1 MADRGDD
8 AATTEAS
15 AMTAA
20 TSGTTRRLGEA
31 PDAAL
36 LDPAERLSADEL
48 WELQLERLQWTLRHA
63 YDNVPHYRQAFD
75 AAGVH
80 PDDCRE
86 LADLAKFP
94 TTSKA
99 DLRDNYPFGMFAVP
113 QEQVRRVHAS
123 SGTTGRPTVV
133 GYTERDIDTWAT
145 VMARSIRAAGGRPG
159 DRLHN
164 AYGYGLFTGGLGA
177 HYGAEKLGCTVIP
190 VSGGMTPR
198 QVQLITDFEPRV
210 IMVTPSYMLTVI
222 DEMEKQGIDPRS
234 TSLEIGIFG
243 AEPWTEQ
250 MRQEM
255 EERLDIQAVDIYG
268 LSEVMGPGVSQE
280 CVETK
285 DGLHVW
291 EDHFY
296 PEIIDPITGEVL
308 PEGEQGE
315 LVFTSLT
322 KEAMPVI
329 RYRTRD
335 LTRLLPGTARP
346 GMRRME
352 KITGRTDDMIILRGV
367 NLFPTQIEEIVLR
380 TPGLSPH
387 FALELTTR
395 GRMDHLICRIEARPD
410 CAADR
415 RPTAAAEVA
424 KAVKD
429 TVGTSVEVLVV
440 DPETL
445 ARSVGKLKR
454 LTDNR
459 ERTGA

>member
-1 MADRGDD
+1 MT
-8 AATTEAS
+8 TTEHRVKP
-15 AMTAA
+15 
-20 TSGTTRRLGEA
+20 GRLGAA

-36 LDPAERLSADEL
+36 LDPAERMSVDEL
-48 WELQLERLQWTLRHA
+48 RTVQIERLRWSLQHA
-63 YDNVPHYRQAFD
+63 YDHVPHYRRAFD

-80 PDDCRE
+80 PDDCRD
-86 LADLAKFP
+86 LADLALFP

-99 DLRDNYPFGMFAVP
+99 DLRENYPFGMFAVP
-113 QEQVRRVHAS
+113 REQVRRVHAS
-123 SGTTGRPTVV
+123 SGTTGLPTVV
-133 GYTERDIDTWAT
+133 GYTEGDLDTWAT

-159 DRLHN
+159 DILHN

-177 HYGAEKLGCTVIP
+177 HYGAEKLGCTVVP

-198 QVQLITDFEPRV
+198 QVQLIRDFGPRV

-222 DEMEKQGIDPRS
+222 DELEQQGVDPRS
-234 TSLEIGIFG
+234 TSLRIGIFG

-255 EERLDIQAVDIYG
+255 EQRLDIDAVDIYG
-268 LSEVMGPGVSQE
+268 LSEVMGPGIAQE
-280 CVETK
+280 CVESK

-296 PEIIDPITGEVL
+296 PEVIDPISGEVL
-308 PEGEQGE
+308 PEGEEGE
-315 LVFTSLT
+315 LVLTSLT
-322 KEAMPVI
+322 KEAMPVV

-346 GMRRME
+346 GMRRMQ
-352 KITGRTDDMIILRGV
+352 KVTGRTDDMIILRGV
-367 NLFPTQIEEIVLR
+367 NLFPTQIEEVVLR

-387 FALELTTR
+387 FSLLLTSR
-395 GRMDHLICRIEARPD
+395 GRMDHLTVQVEARPD
-410 CAADR
+410 CPAER
-415 RPTAAAEVA
+415 REPAAAEIRQT
-424 KAVKD
+424 VKD
-429 TVGTSVEVLVV
+429 TVGTTVDVVVV

-445 ARSVGKLKR
+445 PRSVGKLKR
-454 LTDNR
+454 LIDLR

>member
-1 MADRGDD
+1 
-8 AATTEAS
+8 
-15 AMTAA
+15 MTA
-20 TSGTTRRLGEA
+20 STTDTDRRLGAA
-31 PDAAL
+31 PDPAL
-36 LDPAERLSADEL
+36 LDPAERLGPDEL
-48 WELQLERLQWTLRHA
+48 RALQLERLQWTLRHA
-63 YDNVPHYRQAFD
+63 YDNVPHYRRAFD
-75 AAGVH
+75 EAGVH

-86 LADLAKFP
+86 LADLARFP

-145 VMARSIRAAGGRPG
+145 VMARSIRAAGGRAG
-159 DRLHN
+159 DKLHN

-190 VSGGMTPR
+190 ISGGMTPR
-198 QVQLITDFEPRV
+198 QVQLIRDFEPRV

-222 DEMEKQGIDPRS
+222 DEFEKQGMDPRAS
-234 TSLEIGIFG
+234 SLEIGIFG

-250 MRQEM
+250 MRREM
-255 EERLDIQAVDIYG
+255 EERAGIHAVDIYG
-268 LSEVMGPGVSQE
+268 LSEVMGPGVAQE

-296 PEIIDPITGEVL
+296 PEVIDPVTGEVL
-308 PEGEQGE
+308 PDGEQGE

-352 KITGRTDDMIILRGV
+352 KVTGRTDDMIILRGV
-367 NLFPTQIEEIVLR
+367 NVFPTQIEEVVLR
-380 TPGLSPH
+380 TRGLSPH
-387 FALELTTR
+387 FALELVSR
-395 GRMDHLICRIEARPD
+395 GRMDHLVARVEARPD
-410 CAADR
+410 CPPERRDPAAR
-415 RPTAAAEVA
+415 EVE
-424 KAVKD
+424 KGVKD
-429 TVGTSVEVLVV
+429 MVGSSIEVLVV

-445 ARSVGKLKR
+445 PRSMGKLQR
-454 LTDNR
+454 LTDSR
-459 ERTGA
+459 ERA